1 MGLGFDSKDIRE
13 FPSQR
18 KKKMEKE
25 NRDDLFFPRSFY
37 SLDILIS
44 FPIGMIKAV

>member
-1 MGLGFDSKDIRE
+1 MGLGFDSEDIRD
-13 FPSQR
+13 SQP
-18 KKKMEKE
+18 KEKKMEKE